1 MLIMIFEERLAVL
14 GMEDLAI
21 LKVLEEKGILEDAVI
36 GNLIRYANRY
46 SRNDFV
52 MELLEYQNKT
62 FRQKNICQSLELTD
76 DSSES
81 SDADSEKPE

>member
-1 MLIMIFEERLAVL
+1 MIFEERLAVL
-14 GMEDLAI
+14 GMEDFAI
-21 LKVLEEKGILEDAVI
+21 LKVLEEKRILEDAVI
-36 GNLIRYANRY
+36 GDLIRYANRY